1 MRDATVIRCCLQV
14 GIFLFSL
21 LSCAYVLF
29 RKTSSA
35 PAVAGL
41 GAGSKLPEVRPL
53 AILFL
58 SSQGSS
64 SPLSPPHADGAGKL
78 SPKGGSSA
86 LADWLAPVIVW
97 ILVLLMAMGIVG
109 FLLGEK

>member
-1 MRDATVIRCCLQV
+1 MRDATIIRCCLQV

-21 LSCAYVLF
+21 LSCACVLF
-29 RKTSSA
+29 RKTSR
-35 PAVAGL
+35 PALAGL
-41 GAGSKLPEVRPL
+41 GFAPKLPEVRPR
-53 AILFL
+53 AIFFL

-64 SPLSPPHADGAGKL
+64 SPLNHPPVGGSGKV